1 MRSFI
6 FIILLFPFY
15 SFAQT
20 QNSSPFGPTLS
31 DLTID
36 ISNVVLETPD
46 TTLQD
51 QSSAGVVL
59 SQARDLSDLAIT
71 NTCSTTIGVTEQ
83 STNDSIQVVLADSDI
98 SGLPYIQQIAS
109 LIQQHPS
116 LAQYRNEISSYSSLL
131 MAYRESL
138 VQSQNRQYENDDG
151 VILLSPPEV
160 DGDGAK
166 ETANNGITPIA
177 PGQSPDAYIESLSST
192 DLALLVSGFAQDRYQ
207 LYLPPGLLTIETV
220 AHRIARDQNNLA
232 SAFRGVSDLSMD
244 EKLGIIHVLSNRVSE
259 DRGAGST
266 QISRT
271 QRIGQYFSSAGFN
284 DGVIVRER
292 VRNQEK
298 ISLYVY
304 SESEQRMVR
313 HIYDGPSGTIANTP
327 EQGFYSL
334 TGNQIENDSVS
345 ELYRG
350 VLQGELIAGTPSAWQ
365 QTYVPTD
372 NTHVSFNPPVIVTPA
387 PSNVP
392 NFEATP
398 APAELTGSATFNLR
412 TGSGAG
418 LITSENVNLIQS
430 RTTQFTNLDQVNLP
444 LANTNGGLNLGQG
457 KPQGPNPLGLGV
469 DGGNGQSVLPTNNDI
484 YALGLNTNAQNGSTT
499 LSLGTSN
506 SNGVEAYGLNLSGT
520 VNPDADNTVRG
531 SAFYQNN
538 PQTGNLRSYGASI
551 NRDDCNLRGRSFFS
565 IDNSDNTD
573 PQNIV
578 RGTRFTGELEANS
591 NRCRNTE
598 SGVSARLGT
607 AIPVGDSDTVIG
619 TVNLD
624 SDDGVTGYSTGYST
638 TTDGGTT
645 LTAGVV
651 NNQAG
656 NTSAVRVDR
665 TNTNI
670 ILSNNRTNNGLDTN
684 TFEVRQNFDPIL
696 PDNVNAVGQATIVR
710 GDTGSSNTFNLNTA
724 VAPGGREDDLR
735 ILSTVTLQNRQ
746 GPNGEDISN
755 TVRADFNINDTVAFN
770 GNDIGA
776 YRTGVTLDRSR
787 TPQSTTNRET
797 YNAEITLGADRLGNT
812 NDSLGGLSS
821 SLSVTYIDEQ
831 TINFDLANL
840 GEQGGDNKKQ
850 TVVMPITTDP
860 TGSVTNR
867 ERIETRITI
876 QHTFDGPLNLDG
888 VARVGA
894 EYFRETLTRGGTLDV
909 PSTRN
914 GYELGGEVELY
925 DPVSNRTYYASLIR
939 TDSQVDNSDMFTN
952 RYVSQDRDGSEVRF
966 MVGLRLQ
973 R

>member
-1 MRSFI
+1 MRNFFI
-6 FIILLFPFY
+6 YILFFPVIC
-15 SFAQT
+15 FAQS
-20 QNSSPFGPTLS
+20 QDSSPFDPTLS
-31 DLTID
+31 GLTAD
-36 ISNVVLETPD
+36 ISNIFLETPD
-46 TTLQD
+46 ATTQD
-51 QSSAGVVL
+51 QNVAGRIL
-59 SQARDLSDLAIT
+59 SQARDLRELATT
-71 NTCSTTIGVTEQ
+71 NTCLTTIGITEQ
-83 STNDSIQVVLADSDI
+83 NGDEEVEIVLADSNI
-98 SGLPYIQQIAS
+98 SGLPYLLQISS

-138 VQSQNRQYENDDG
+138 AQRQNRQYENDDG
-151 VILLSPPEV
+151 VILLSRPEV
-160 DGDGAK
+160 DVDGAK
-166 ETANNGITPIA
+166 ETASNGITPIA

-192 DLALLVSGFAQDRYQ
+192 DLALLVSRFAQDRYQ

-232 SAFRGVSDLSMD
+232 SAFRGVSELSMD
-244 EKLGIIHVLSNRVSE
+244 ERLGIIHVLSNRVSE

-284 DGVIVRER
+284 DGVVVRER

-313 HIYDGPSGTIANTP
+313 HIYDGPSRTIANTP

-334 TGNQIENDSVS
+334 TGNQIENESVS

-350 VLQGELIAGTPSAWQ
+350 VLQGELIAGAPSAWQ

-372 NTHVSFNPPVIVTPA
+372 NTQVSFNPPVVVTPA
-387 PSNVP
+387 PSSVP

-398 APAELTGSATFNLR
+398 APAELTGSASFNLR
-412 TGSGAG
+412 TGTGAG

-430 RTTQFTNLDQVNLP
+430 PTTQFTNLEPINLP
-444 LANTNGGLNLGQG
+444 LANGAGASARQG
-457 KPQGPNPLGLGV
+457 KPAGPNPLGLGV
-469 DGGNGQSVLPTNNDI
+469 GGGNGQSVLPTNNDI
-484 YALGLNTNAQNGSTT
+484 YELGLNTNAQNGATT
-499 LSLGTSN
+499 ISLGTSN
-506 SNGVEAYGLNLSGT
+506 SNGIEAYGLNLSGT

-538 PQTGNLRSYGASI
+538 PETGNLRSYGASL

-578 RGTRFTGELEANS
+578 RGTRFTGEVAANS
-591 NRCRNTE
+591 DRCRNTE
-598 SGVSARLGT
+598 SGVSARFGAT
-607 AIPVGDSDTVIG
+607 IPVGDSDTIIG

-624 SDDGVTGYSTGYST
+624 SNDGVNGYSTGYST

-684 TFEVRQNFDPIL
+684 TYEVRQNFDPIL

-746 GPNGEDISN
+746 GPNGEDISR
-755 TVRADFNINDTVAFN
+755 TVRADFNINDTVAIN

-787 TPQSTTNRET
+787 TPQSMTNRET
-797 YNAEITLGADRLGNT
+797 YNAEITLGADNLGNA
-812 NDSLGGLSS
+812 NDSLGGLSG
-821 SLSVTYIDEQ
+821 SLSVTYTDEQ
-831 TINFDLANL
+831 MVNFNLANL
-840 GEQGGDNKKQ
+840 GEQGGDSKKQ
-850 TVVMPITTDP
+850 AVVMPITTDP

-867 ERIETRITI
+867 ERIDTRITI

-894 EYFRETLTRGGTLDV
+894 EYFRETLTRGGTLDI